1 MGKELIDYALPLL
14 QTEVAVKRVYDKM
27 LEGKPEAA
35 MEYAYEAQKGLLD
48 AMIMIRVEIVK
59 GLDKS

>member
-1 MGKELIDYALPLL
+1 MAKELIDYALPLL

-27 LEGKPEAA
+27 LEGNPQVA
-35 MEYAYEAQKGLLD
+35 MEYAQEAQRGLLD
-48 AMIMIRVEIVK
+48 AMLMIRAEIVK

>member
-1 MGKELIDYALPLL
+1 VAKELIDYALPLL

-27 LEGKPEAA
+27 LEGNPQVA
-35 MEYAYEAQKGLLD
+35 MEYAQEAQRGLLD
-48 AMIMIRVEIVK
+48 AMLMIRAEIVK

>member
-14 QTEVAVKRVYDKM
+14 QTDVAVKRVYDKM
-27 LEGKPEAA
+27 LEGNPQAA
-35 MEYAYEAQKGLLD
+35 MEYAHEAHRSLLD
-48 AMIMIRVEIVK
+48 AMLMIRAEIVK